1 MIVNGRDVKFVY
13 NVLASIEVAGI
24 CPDGKLENIA
34 ALFGGPYSENVKNTN
49 LFMIALHR
57 GYIETMKYKD
67 SSFDEPLLTEDEL
80 LHMETKDYLKLQD
93 EAISAYAGDQ
103 KRTIETEPIKQKSG
117 KKTDKEVEPKKLS

>member
-24 CPDGKLENIA
+24 CPEGKLENIA
-34 ALFGGPYSENVKNTN
+34 ALFGGSYAENVENTN
-49 LFMIALHR
+49 KFMIALHR

-67 SSFDEPLLTEDEL
+67 PSFSDSLLTEEEL

-93 EAISAYAGDQ
+93 DAIAAYMGDQ
-103 KRTIETEPIKQKSG
+103 KRTVETEPIKPKSG
-117 KKTDKEVEPKKLS
+117 KKTDKSSLSA